1 MLKSQVLPRP
11 AVIHTSIDPSRTF
24 GIVSLILG
32 LLMPPLGFTLGYFV
46 HRSSAH
52 EGHSNE
58 WAAWGVIVGGT
69 FTAVIA
75 IIAAAQKLGHM

>member
-1 MLKSQVLPRP
+1 MKSQVLPQP
-11 AVIHTSIDPSRTF
+11 GMIHTPIDPYRTF

-32 LLMPPLGFTLGYFV
+32 FLIPPLGLTLGYFV

-69 FTAVIA
+69 FTAMIA
-75 IIAAAQKLGHM
+75 IIAAAQKLGYM